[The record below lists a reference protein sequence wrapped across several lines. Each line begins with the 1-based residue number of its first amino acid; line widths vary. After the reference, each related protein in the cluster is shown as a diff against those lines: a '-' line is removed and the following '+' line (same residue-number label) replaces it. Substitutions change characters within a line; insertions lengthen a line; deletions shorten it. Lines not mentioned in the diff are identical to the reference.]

1 MDKVEIKGTKIKD
14 LPERER
20 PRERLERNGVNS
32 LSDAELIAILI
43 RTGTREVSA
52 LDLAKGLLSK
62 TSGLEKLSS
71 MSFKELSHI
80 KGIGKTKA
88 ASILAAIELGR
99 RVMRAKRGERIKI
112 KGPEDVFS
120 YLSPRLKGSKNEK
133 FGIIILDT
141 KNYVKSEIIIS
152 EGDLQASIVHPR
164 EIFHYATLEL
174 AASIILFHNHPSGDP
189 TPSEYD
195 REVTKKA
202 VSAGKIM
209 GIEVLDHIIIGDGV
223 YYSFKEK
230 GEI

>member
-1 MDKVEIKGTKIKD
+1 MDKLEIKRIKIKD

-20 PRERLERNGVNS
+20 PRERLERDGVSS
-32 LSDAELIAILI
+32 LSDAELIAILL
-43 RTGTREVSA
+43 RTGTKEASA
-52 LDLAKGLLSK
+52 LDLSKGLLSK
-62 TSGLEKLSS
+62 TGGLGKLLS
-71 MSFKELSHI
+71 MSFKELSQV
-80 KGIGKTKA
+80 KGIGKSKA
-88 ASILAAIELGR
+88 ASILAAFELGR
-99 RVMRAKRGERIKI
+99 RSMRAKIGEKIKI

-120 YLSPRLKGSKNEK
+120 YLSPKLKGSKNEK
-133 FGIIILDT
+133 FGILILDT
-141 KNYVKSEIIIS
+141 KNNVKTEKIIS
-152 EGDLQASIVHPR
+152 EGDLQAAIVHPR

-223 YYSFKEK
+223 YYSFKEHE
-230 GEI
+230 EI